1 MLDLGGT
8 YRAWSPKETLAKI
21 EPLMWKPFG
30 ITRVA
35 NITGLDNINIPTY
48 IAVRPFSKMLTT
60 SQGKGITH
68 DLAKI
73 SAIMESIESW
83 HGENLKAPDLYG
95 SYNALKNKHRLID
108 IEKIA
113 LHGVF
118 KPNATKLNELE
129 LPWAKGIELNSDQE
143 IYFPMPIL
151 NLDSVNPGRA
161 RGIGYFTC
169 TTNGLASGNTYEEAL
184 CHGLYEVIERH
195 CWEEAEL
202 KAPCYLDLSTIDS
215 PHLQQLFSHLD
226 FDQIKLDVLDM
237 TNDFNVPA
245 YLAYLSNTTG
255 LHATGTYIGS
265 GAHLSSSVA
274 ISRAI
279 TEAIQARVTIISGAR
294 DDLYPA
300 VYQSVMTPQIMP
312 YDLKKNFASKNETSK
327 SFKETAVPGDFL
339 NCINHLLQSLRTE
352 FDEIIVYNHTRPEFG
367 IPVVHVVIPG
377 IKFDL
382 FKHNNRAYLPEQLVS
397 DYFHA

>member
-8 YRAWSPKETLAKI
+8 YRACSPKETLAKI
-21 EPLMWKPFG
+21 KPLMWKPFG

-48 IAVRPFSKMLTT
+48 ISVRPFSKMLTT
-60 SQGKGITH
+60 SQGKGVTH
-68 DLAKI
+68 ELAKI

-83 HGENLKAPDLYG
+83 HGENLKAPDLFG
-95 SYNALKNKHRLID
+95 SYKALKDRYRLIE
-108 IEKIA
+108 IEKVA
-113 LHGVF
+113 LQGVF
-118 KPNATKLNELE
+118 TPNIEKLHELE
-129 LPWAKGIELNSDQE
+129 LPWAKGIELNSGEE

-151 NLDSVNPGRA
+151 NLDSTNPGKA

-195 CWEEAEL
+195 CWEEAES
-202 KAPCYLDLSTIDS
+202 KAPCYLDLSTITS
-215 PHLQQLFSHLD
+215 AHLQQLFTHLD
-226 FDQIKLDVLDM
+226 FNQTKLDVLDM
-237 TNDFNVPA
+237 SNDLQVPA
-245 YLAYLSNTTG
+245 YVAYITNIGG
-255 LHATGTYIGS
+255 LHAPGTYIGS
-265 GAHLSSSVA
+265 GAHLSTSVA

-300 VYQSVMTPQIMP
+300 VYQSMLSARGME
-312 YDLKKNFASKNETSK
+312 YDFKKNFASQEETFK
-327 SFKETAVPGDFL
+327 PFKETTVPGDFL
-339 NCINHLLQSLRTE
+339 NCIHHLLQRLRTE

-367 IPVVHVVIPG
+367 IPVVHVVVPG
-377 IKFDL
+377 MKFDL

-397 DYFHA
+397 DYHYA